1 MVILGQLG
9 MAVIL
14 TAFFAPLMAAMV
26 GQFPVSVRVTGY
38 SIGYN
43 IPLALFGG
51 TAPLFATY
59 LIDKTHLQ
67 LAPAFYMIAAGLL
80 AFVVIWFM
88 PSEDGSISQDEE
100 AEPAPT

>member
-1 MVILGQLG
+1 MGLTDELFLDETRTKVMLASVIWACG
-9 MAVIL
+9 
-14 TAFFAPLMAAMV
+14 F
-26 GQFPVSVRVTGY
+26 
-38 SIGYN
+38 
-43 IPLALFGG
+43 FGG